1 MPLLPKYQFDEAAY
15 RDENLLSPLFSG
27 ANTTLLEAVTQHLH
41 VFSTNHGMSK
51 SALTD
56 VLKTEKRTLPQ
67 PNNLPAS
74 YKEAKDLIKH
84 LLIPLYKYDVC
95 VNDCVVYRDNT
106 EFAGLQSCPKC
117 KEPRY
122 FNGKVR
128 KSFTYMPLGPR
139 LARWFGT
146 FNLCKLLYAEKISV
160 RGTLTD
166 FVDGSLYNSWFQTG
180 GVFEATEEPLCVP
193 LSLFTDGVNPNKH
206 TSSQKSMWPLILTW
220 INLPRTIRQVM
231 GPMLLMGIIPSGPKG
246 CEPKTLE
253 PYLEILIEELLDLTE
268 FPLQNA
274 YIGAPT
280 TVKVALLQ
288 FLCDIPAY
296 SKLLHLSGHS
306 ALRSCP
312 YCNEVGHY
320 CHSLKKTIH
329 VSNRHFLPIGDKMRE
344 GTGFALQDRETKNP
358 MTISNEQEKQMRL
371 KYDSLPN
378 KTQKQKHQKETG
390 LKGTYALMKLP
401 YHNRLHQMQPD
412 GMHTIA
418 DFISHVMDMLIGKHD
433 GVNVRSCEKSF
444 NRFPEI
450 WVQQNSAV
458 TEALPPQGTK
468 RNKKRRLNEENV
480 NPEESIVLHP
490 TPWSLSKEQIK
501 TADARAASITYSI
514 AHNISPGPHFSK
526 PWTLRTMNAKLQAS
540 FFEDSFN

>member
-166 FVDGSLYNSWFQTG
+166 FVDHY
-180 GVFEATEEPLCVP
+180 
-193 LSLFTDGVNPNKH
+193 
-206 TSSQKSMWPLILTW
+206 
-220 INLPRTIRQVM
+220 TIHGFKLV
-231 GPMLLMGIIPSGPKG
+231 
-246 CEPKTLE
+246 
-253 PYLEILIEELLDLTE
+253 
-268 FPLQNA
+268 
-274 YIGAPT
+274 
-280 TVKVALLQ
+280 V
-288 FLCDIPAY
+288 Y
-296 SKLLHLSGHS
+296 SKLQRSHYVFHS
-306 ALRSCP
+306 PYLRMELIRTS
-312 YCNEVGHY
+312 
-320 CHSLKKTIH
+320 T
-329 VSNRHFLPIGDKMRE
+329 LP
-344 GTGFALQDRETKNP
+344 AKNP
-358 MTISNEQEKQMRL
+358 CG
-371 KYDSLPN
+371 
-378 KTQKQKHQKETG
+378 H
-390 LKGTYALMKLP
+390 
-401 YHNRLHQMQPD
+401 
-412 GMHTIA
+412 
-418 DFISHVMDMLIGKHD
+418 
-433 GVNVRSCEKSF
+433 
-444 NRFPEI
+444 
-450 WVQQNSAV
+450 
-458 TEALPPQGTK
+458 
-468 RNKKRRLNEENV
+468 
-480 NPEESIVLHP
+480 
-490 TPWSLSKEQIK
+490 
-501 TADARAASITYSI
+501 
-514 AHNISPGPHFSK
+514 
-526 PWTLRTMNAKLQAS
+526 
-540 FFEDSFN
+540 